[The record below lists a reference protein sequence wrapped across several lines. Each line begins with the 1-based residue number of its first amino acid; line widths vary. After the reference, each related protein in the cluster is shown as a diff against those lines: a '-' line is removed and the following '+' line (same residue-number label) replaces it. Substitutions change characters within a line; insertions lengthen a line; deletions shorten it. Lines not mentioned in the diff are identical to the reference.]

1 MRHGFLRSS
10 RYSPGNM
17 NRESLEA
24 LFVGR
29 GDVMEDVLSRVD
41 TSIRSPEKHYV
52 LLVGPRGSGKTHFL
66 VLAYH
71 RLMDRFDTANAR
83 DRVAVALLKE
93 EEWGVASFLDLV
105 VRILRALADR
115 APDFDAKIVGIY
127 ERFSKDPAEAEALA
141 VELLR
146 QHTRGKTL
154 LLLCENLVDLFHGLG
169 EEGQKRWRAA
179 IQEAGNWAIV
189 ASTPSLFAAVT
200 LQDNP
205 FYGFFT
211 IRALEKIDFDTGLD
225 LLVKKAVHEGKR
237 ELADFLRTPLGRARA
252 RAIHHLAAGNH
263 RAYVVLFDFLDKESL
278 DDLVRP
284 FMDMVD
290 DLTPYYQDRMRQLPP
305 AQRKIVEFLCLQ
317 GKPAT
322 IKDVSTPCLMSQQ
335 TAAKQIG
342 GLHAAGFVSRTRIG
356 RNTFCELSEPLMRI
370 CIEVKDNKTRHF
382 RLFVEFLRHWFTNR
396 ELERRHVAFQ
406 HGGHSVELDRVHVE
420 EAVRRSRADR
430 YEPFADALHVEA
442 KRCWD
447 ADDYP
452 GLATIQ
458 ETLVRDSGRAEDY
471 RVWVLALVEAGDTQA
486 AIAAGREAV
495 AKYPD
500 DADLHYWL
508 THAFFEED
516 RLVEALAAI
525 DRAIAI
531 DGEDS
536 AYPCLRADV
545 LLKLGQFEEA
555 LAAIDRAIAIDGE
568 DSAYPC
574 CLRADVLLK
583 LGQFEEALAAIDRAI
598 AIDGAKPSYC
608 CLRADVLLKL
618 DQFEEA
624 IREAQA
630 VLDMESDHWHSF
642 IQMIDAAVA
651 MDRLQDAEAHAKE
664 LVRLAPAEPAALFT
678 ASKFYR
684 SQDRL
689 DQALELVDKALGID
703 ADDHEARNLRGFIL
717 FDMEDYRRAS
727 EELRQSAS
735 HHRGSVSTHC
745 RLADSLLLSGE
756 WEEAVDVA
764 EHLIEIDPTHSHA
777 HYGRG
782 KALIE
787 LGRPADA
794 IAAFD
799 ELLPMNGCHS
809 LLLAASCVRGI
820 GDYASAGRYLERV
833 AELQPDNRELW
844 IERTRLH
851 IDERAFGAAAESAAR
866 IEALPGGLLL
876 GRLLAAQA
884 AAATEPLPVV
894 LDTLGI
900 VLDPEDFESDE
911 ERHLEATVGIL
922 TVSLRNF
929 GPRHLPQGL
938 TKLRGL
944 LTDRLEGGVVGR
956 ILTDFLKANV
966 DDGFTGSL
974 ADWERALE
982 GLSDTLADLPDC
994 RIPVEMLQVAVRYT
1008 KTGDERHLLSL
1019 PLEQRQLLES
1029 VLPPATG

>member
-29 GDVMEDVLSRVD
+29 SDVMEDVLSRVD
-41 TSIRSPEKHYV
+41 TSIRSQQKHYV

-71 RLMDRFDTANAR
+71 RLMDRFDTADAR

-115 APDFDAKIVGIY
+115 APDLDAKIVGIY
-127 ERFSKDPAEAEALA
+127 DRFSKDPAEAEALA
-141 VELLR
+141 VGLLR

-225 LLVKKAVHEGKR
+225 LLARKAVHEGKR

-278 DDLVRP
+278 NDLVRP

-342 GLHAAGFVSRTRIG
+342 ELHAAGFVSRTRIG

-406 HGGHSVELDRVHVE
+406 HGGHGAGHV
-420 EAVRRSRADR
+420 R
-430 YEPFADALHVEA
+430 
-442 KRCWD
+442 
-447 ADDYP
+447 
-452 GLATIQ
+452 
-458 ETLVRDSGRAEDY
+458 
-471 RVWVLALVEAGDTQA
+471 
-486 AIAAGREAV
+486 
-495 AKYPD
+495 
-500 DADLHYWL
+500 
-508 THAFFEED
+508 
-516 RLVEALAAI
+516 
-525 DRAIAI
+525 
-531 DGEDS
+531 GE
-536 AYPCLRADV
+536 
-545 LLKLGQFEEA
+545 
-555 LAAIDRAIAIDGE
+555 
-568 DSAYPC
+568 
-574 CLRADVLLK
+574 
-583 LGQFEEALAAIDRAI
+583 
-598 AIDGAKPSYC
+598 
-608 CLRADVLLKL
+608 
-618 DQFEEA
+618 
-624 IREAQA
+624 
-630 VLDMESDHWHSF
+630 
-642 IQMIDAAVA
+642 
-651 MDRLQDAEAHAKE
+651 
-664 LVRLAPAEPAALFT
+664 
-678 ASKFYR
+678 
-684 SQDRL
+684 
-689 DQALELVDKALGID
+689 
-703 ADDHEARNLRGFIL
+703 
-717 FDMEDYRRAS
+717 
-727 EELRQSAS
+727 
-735 HHRGSVSTHC
+735 
-745 RLADSLLLSGE
+745 
-756 WEEAVDVA
+756 
-764 EHLIEIDPTHSHA
+764 
-777 HYGRG
+777 
-782 KALIE
+782 ALIE

-794 IAAFD
+794 IASFD
-799 ELLPMNGCHS
+799 ELLPAS
-809 LLLAASCVRGI
+809 DWRTLLLAASCVRGT
-820 GDYASAGRYLERV
+820 GDYASAAKYLERV

-851 IDERAFGAAAESAAR
+851 IDERAFGAAVESAAR

-894 LDTLGI
+894 LDTLGV
-900 VLDPEDFESDE
+900 VLDPEDFENDE

-929 GPRHLPQGL
+929 GPRHLPKGL
-938 TKLRGL
+938 TKLRDL

-966 DDGFTGSL
+966 DDGFAGSL

-982 GLSDTLADLPDC
+982 SLSDTLADLPDC